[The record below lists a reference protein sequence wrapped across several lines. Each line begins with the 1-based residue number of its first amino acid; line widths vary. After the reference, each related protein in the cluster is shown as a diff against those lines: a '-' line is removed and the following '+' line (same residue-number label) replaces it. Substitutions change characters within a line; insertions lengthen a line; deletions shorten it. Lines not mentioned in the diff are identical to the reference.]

1 MSETQADF
9 VDDIVQD
16 ELPQHIQPPRDDF
29 KAWHKVRKQFIR
41 EEQWNKL
48 ISRMV
53 YRLRQPLQDEASNWT
68 LDQDEIADGDAPSE
82 IPDAILIERPL
93 RCLVLPGDDL
103 LDLRALWSDIRRHQC
118 WIRYLGFNE
127 AQGSQ
132 NQETRVY
139 VSNNEVTSLNRVAT
153 DSQVL
158 PDRFQSIANMK
169 SQAYHYLRQYGPFHV
184 VNLDL
189 CDSLFPT
196 TAVGRTEYYNALY
209 RLAEYQ
215 MKNQTTPWLLFIT
228 TQVEPSLV
236 QANEL
241 EQMCG
246 PTRTN
251 CDTHDDFTKR
261 LGTIVPV
268 EAFQTQGA
276 AIDLSKL
283 NEEQMIRVFG
293 VALGKWLM
301 HLAASASPQ
310 WFVDVQPCY
319 RYGIREN
326 PHVEML
332 SLAFLFK
339 PNFKA
344 PIDATGLSNLSVQPQ
359 DQPDELGW
367 AIKLVSAIEKMAD
380 VDDLLRSND
389 ELRASMETAS
399 ADLLASAGYDR
410 EKYLGWPDR
419 YYG

>member
-1 MSETQADF
+1 MSDTQADF

-48 ISRMV
+48 ISQMV

-68 LDQDEIADGDAPSE
+68 IDQDEIAEGKEPSE

-93 RCLVLPGDDL
+93 RCLVLPGEDL
-103 LDLRALWSDIRRHQC
+103 LDLRALWSDIRHHGC

-127 AQGSQ
+127 SQGSR
-132 NQETRVY
+132 NQGTRVH
-139 VSNNEVTSLNRVAT
+139 VSNNEVTSLHRVAT

-158 PDRFQSIANMK
+158 SDRFQSIANMK
-169 SQAYHYLRQYGPFHV
+169 SQAYRYLRQYGPFHV

-215 MKNQTTPWLLFIT
+215 MKTQTTPWLLFIT

-236 QANEL
+236 EAAEL

-251 CDTHDDFTKR
+251 CDNHNDFTIR

-268 EAFQTQGA
+268 EAFQTQEA
-276 AIDLSKL
+276 AIDLSIL
-283 NEEQMIRVFG
+283 DEEQMIRVFG

-301 HLAASASPQ
+301 QLAASASPQ

-344 PIDATGLSNLSVQPQ
+344 PVDATGLSNLSVKPPN
-359 DQPDELGW
+359 QPDELGS
-367 AIKLVSAIEKMAD
+367 AMKLVSAIEKMID
-380 VDDLLRSND
+380 VDELLRSND
-389 ELRASMETAS
+389 GLRVSMETAS

-410 EKYLGWPDR
+410 EKYLGWADR
-419 YYG
+419 FYG